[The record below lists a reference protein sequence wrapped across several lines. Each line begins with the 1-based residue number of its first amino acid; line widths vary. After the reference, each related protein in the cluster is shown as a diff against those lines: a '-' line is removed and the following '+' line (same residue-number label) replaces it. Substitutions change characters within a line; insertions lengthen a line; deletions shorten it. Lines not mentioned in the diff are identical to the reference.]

1 MITTKH
7 RLRPQRV
14 SLLTERRVDIVV
26 DIYNDVIGAVAREY
40 GVPVAKMM
48 SKRRN
53 FELVMARNMACYILH
68 TTFKQKASQIAPFFH
83 RDRTTILHAVN
94 NFPKDIEQVPFLKE
108 TYDYVMSRIVNTH
121 SVYAL
126 Q

>member
-1 MITTKH
+1 MITQKP

-14 SLLTERRVDIVV
+14 SLLTERRVEIVMDI
-26 DIYNDVIGAVAREY
+26 DNDVVNAVAREY

-68 TTFKQKASQIAPFFH
+68 TTFKQKASQIAPYFH

>member
-1 MITTKH
+1 MITQN
-7 RLRPQRV
+7 LRNTRA
-14 SLLTERRVDIVV
+14 SLLTQKKVTIVE
-26 DIYNDVIGAVAREY
+26 DIYADVISSVAREFGY
-40 GVPVAKMM
+40 PVSKITC
-48 SKRRN
+48 KRRI

-94 NFPKDIEQVPFLKE
+94 NFPKDIKQVPFIKE
-108 TYDYVMSRIVNTH
+108 KYDYVMMRIEHLH
-121 SVYAL
+121 STIYAL

>member
-1 MITTKH
+1 MITQKPI
-7 RLRPQRV
+7 LRPQRV
-14 SLLTERRVDIVV
+14 SLLTERRVEIVM

-40 GVPVAKMM
+40 GVPMEKMM

-68 TTFKQKASQIAPFFH
+68 TTFKQKASQIAPYFH